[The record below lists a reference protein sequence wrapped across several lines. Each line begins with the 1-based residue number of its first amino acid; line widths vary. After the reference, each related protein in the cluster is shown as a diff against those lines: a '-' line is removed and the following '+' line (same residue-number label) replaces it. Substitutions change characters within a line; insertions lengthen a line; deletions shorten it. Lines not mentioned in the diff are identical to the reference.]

1 MNARPSLVNILLVTH
16 LETQNKYV
24 RLSIRQGP
32 DSVKVLGATGVVPYC
47 QVTRF
52 SAHLSMCQELVKTGW
67 LVAGWSG
74 VADKPG
80 EKNRVENGITC
91 TLTEN

>member
-1 MNARPSLVNILLVTH
+1 MLVNILLVTH

-32 DSVKVLGATGVVPYC
+32 DSVKVLRTTGVPYG
-47 QVTRF
+47 QIAGL
-52 SAHLSMCQELVKTGW
+52 SAHLSICQELVKTGW
-67 LVAGWSG
+67 LVAGWGG

-80 EKNRVENGITC
+80 EKDVVENGITC
-91 TLTEN
+91 TLTEY